1 MSRLRGQ
8 GVERTALVD
17 ETADTVAVLT
27 LGTVMVDIVGLD
39 MTPALDMVVGI
50 VVGKNTVVLD

>member
-1 MSRLRGQ
+1 
-8 GVERTALVD
+8 VERTALVD